1 MQWHEIALSPII
13 PLCNVLIAVVVYPG
27 WRTVRVRWEPPLES
41 LIEFLQEQ
49 TRPVITY
56 GWHAYELLTWLSF
69 KVFPRELMP
78 IAIAHDGVLSRALH
92 RPSCWYGFPVW
103 VYRRKSTIRPKE
115 QMIEFMRDE
124 RPIIGVFADAGGP
137 DGKVRQGLVDLAQA
151 TESWMVPM
159 AMRTKPGFAVGTR
172 QRYFVPLPFST
183 VSAFHSAPVDGRGIT
198 REQCQAALDSLES
211 SIDKNYG
218 KSFAI

>member
-1 MQWHEIALSPII
+1 MCWYEIALSPII
-13 PLCNVLIAVVVYPG
+13 PLCNVVIAVVVYPG
-27 WRTVRVRWEPPLES
+27 WRTVRVRWEPPLMS
-41 LIEFLQEQ
+41 LIEFIKDQ
-49 TRPVITY
+49 TRPVIAY

-78 IAIAHDGVLSRALH
+78 IAIAHDGLLSRALH

-103 VYRRKSTIRPKE
+103 VYRRKSTLRPKE
-115 QMIEFMRDE
+115 QLIEFMREE

-137 DGKVRQGLVDLAQA
+137 DGQVRQGLVDLAQA

-159 AMRTKPGFAVGTR
+159 SVRTKPGFAVGSR
-172 QRYFVPLPFST
+172 QRYFIPLPFSAVT
-183 VSAFHSAPVDGRGIT
+183 AFHSAPLDGRCIT
-198 REQCQAALDSLES
+198 REQCQAALDNLES
-211 SIDKNYG
+211 SIDKSYG